1 MDLFIGII
9 LIFGIIW
16 AGLMLMLIG
25 YSLTKDY
32 I

>member
-25 YSLTKDY
+25 YSFAKDY

>member
-1 MDLFIGII
+1 METFLYIL
-9 LIFGIIW
+9 LIFGVIW

-25 YSLTKDY
+25 YSFAKDY